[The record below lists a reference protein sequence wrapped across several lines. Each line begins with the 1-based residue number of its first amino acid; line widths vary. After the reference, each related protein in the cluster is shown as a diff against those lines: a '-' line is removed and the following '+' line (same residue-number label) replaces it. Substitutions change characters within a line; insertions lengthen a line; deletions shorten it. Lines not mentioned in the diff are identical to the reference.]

1 MRFIELD
8 RLLRKNG
15 WYVARTKG
23 SHYQYQKDGVNKTLT
38 VPNHPGI
45 IANIIVKN
53 IVRGA
58 GINHSFV

>member
-8 RLLRKNG
+8 HLLRKNG
-15 WYVARTKG
+15 WYVARTKE

-53 IVRGA
+53 ILRGA